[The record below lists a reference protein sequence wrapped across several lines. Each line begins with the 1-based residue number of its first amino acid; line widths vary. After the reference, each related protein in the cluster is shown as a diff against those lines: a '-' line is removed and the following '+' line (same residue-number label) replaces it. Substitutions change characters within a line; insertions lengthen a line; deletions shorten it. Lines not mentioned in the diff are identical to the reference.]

1 MQSRRK
7 LRFRLIVSFALF
19 GFGLSALFAVASLY
33 VRAKVENQLVNASL
47 QGDVDQAVEK
57 THAQIPERAG
67 GLSAASTAWMWSDRT
82 IYKAPLA
89 WQNLATGVHDMHEV
103 DAGWPAHVT
112 TSWPCSRKN
121 GIIGFIRYDISREDL
136 GKRQLITS
144 LDRSR
149 RSCLACCRW
158 RIGLWL
164 SRKVLKPV
172 SELATRLRDFRKS
185 RDAPKP
191 LAPHFADDEVGELA
205 QALDE
210 YSTRLTA
217 MVERDR
223 EFNSDVSHELRTP
236 LAVIS
241 STTELLQ
248 GSPDLTD
255 KLRERLKRIERASRQ
270 ATELI
275 EALLLLSRAE
285 RRGPTR
291 GETTEVAK
299 VAADVIESQR
309 PQVRDK
315 PVEIELIVRTISV
328 SVNAPASV
336 LSVALTNMIGNAIKY
351 TLEGRVTV
359 EVEQRAHRSDRYRP
373 GHQARR
379 CGAPVPARRARRRR
393 GWQRRRPWPC
403 HRAASLR
410 TLRLGCFDAAAHRC
424 QWRDCLY
431 YFRSQRRRISDL
443 VSLLSLQARDGAST
457 RSR

>member
-33 VRAKVENQLVNASL
+33 VRAKVEDQLVTVAL
-47 QGDVDQAVEK
+47 QSDVDQAVDK
-57 THAQIPERAG
+57 TIADPNQPV
-67 GLSAASTAWMWSDRT
+67 ASELVEAWIKSDRT
-82 IYKAPLA
+82 IYKMPLA
-89 WQNLATGVHDMHEV
+89 WQNLDTGVHDMYET
-103 DAGWPAHVT
+103 DASGHIKHYKLAVR
-112 TSWPCSRKN
+112 RKD

-136 GKRQLITS
+136 GKRQLITGLIAAVILFS
-144 LDRSR
+144 LLS
-149 RSCLACCRW
+149 LA
-158 RIGLWL
+158 IGLWL

-172 SELATRLRDFRKS
+172 SELATRLRDFRKAG
-185 RDAPKP
+185 RAEL

-210 YSTRLTA
+210 YSARLTA

-255 KLRERLKRIERASRQ
+255 KLRERLKRIERSSRQ
-270 ATELI
+270 ANELI

-291 GETTEVAK
+291 GETTDVAK

-315 PVEIELIVRTISV
+315 PVEIELIQRGSV
-328 SVNAPASV
+328 TVNAPPSV
-336 LSVALTNMIGNAIKY
+336 LSVALTNIIGNAIKY

-359 EVEQRAHRSDRYRP
+359 EVDKGRIEIIDTGPGIKPEDAERLFQRGVRGEGAGGSGAGLGLAIVRRLCDLYGWDVSMRPRTDANGAIATIIFDRSST
-373 GHQARR
+373 QA
-379 CGAPVPARRARRRR
+379 A
-393 GWQRRRPWPC
+393 
-403 HRAASLR
+403 
-410 TLRLGCFDAAAHRC
+410 
-424 QWRDCLY
+424 
-431 YFRSQRRRISDL
+431 
-443 VSLLSLQARDGAST
+443 
-457 RSR
+457 

>member
-7 LRFRLIVSFALF
+7 LRFRLILSFALF

-33 VRAKVENQLVNASL
+33 VRYKVENQLVAGAL
-47 QGDVDQAVEK
+47 QSDVDQAVDK
-57 THAQIPERAG
+57 TIANPNQPV
-67 GLSAASTAWMWSDRT
+67 ASELVEAWIKSDRT
-82 IYKAPLA
+82 LYKMPLA
-89 WQNLATGVHDMHEV
+89 WQNLDTGVHDMYET
-103 DAGWPAHVT
+103 DADGHVKHYKLAVR
-112 TSWPCSRKN
+112 RKD
-121 GIIGFIRYDISREDL
+121 GIIGFVRYDISREDL

-144 LDRSR
+144 LIAAVVLFSVL
-149 RSCLACCRW
+149 SLA
-158 RIGLWL
+158 IGLWL

-172 SELATRLRDFRKS
+172 SELARRLRDFKKAGRA
-185 RDAPKP
+185 DT
-191 LAPHFADDEVGELA
+191 LAVHFADDEVGELA

-210 YSTRLTA
+210 YAKRLTA
-217 MVERDR
+217 IVERDR

-291 GETTEVAK
+291 GETTDVAK
-299 VAADVIESQR
+299 VASDVIESQR
-309 PQVRDK
+309 PQIRDK
-315 PVEIELIVRTISV
+315 PLDIELIQSDTV

-336 LSVALTNMIGNAIKY
+336 LSVALTNLIGNAIKY

-359 EVEQRAHRSDRYRP
+359 KVEKGRIDVIDTGPGIKPEDAERLFQRGVRGEGAGGSGAGLGLAIVRRLCELYSWDVSMRPRTDTNGAIASIVFVRGSD
-373 GHQARR
+373 
-379 CGAPVPARRARRRR
+379 
-393 GWQRRRPWPC
+393 
-403 HRAASLR
+403 
-410 TLRLGCFDAAAHRC
+410 
-424 QWRDCLY
+424 
-431 YFRSQRRRISDL
+431 
-443 VSLLSLQARDGAST
+443 
-457 RSR
+457 

>member
-1 MQSRRK
+1 MASVTEWSIRMQSRRK

-57 THAQIPERAG
+57 THENPGEQRGSQLID
-67 GLSAASTAWMWSDRT
+67 AWMWSDRT

-89 WQNLATGVHDMHEV
+89 WQNLATGVYDMQDV
-103 DAGWPAHVT
+103 DKDGRPRHYKLAV
-112 TSWPCSRKN
+112 SRKY
-121 GIIGFIRYDISREDL
+121 GLIGFISYDISREDL

-144 LDRSR
+144 LVASVILF
-149 RSCLACCRW
+149 SLLSLA
-158 RIGLWL
+158 IGLWL

-185 RDAPKP
+185 GRVEA

-315 PVEIELIVRTISV
+315 PVEIELIQNDIV

-336 LSVALTNMIGNAIKY
+336 LSVALTNIIGNAIKY

-359 EVEQRAHRSDRYRP
+359 KVEKGRIEVIDTGPGIKPEDAERLFQRGVRGEGAGGSGAGLGLAIVRRLCELYGWDVSIRPRTDGNGAIASIVFDRS
-373 GHQARR
+373 A
-379 CGAPVPARRARRRR
+379 
-393 GWQRRRPWPC
+393 
-403 HRAASLR
+403 
-410 TLRLGCFDAAAHRC
+410 DA
-424 QWRDCLY
+424 
-431 YFRSQRRRISDL
+431 
-443 VSLLSLQARDGAST
+443 
-457 RSR
+457 

>member
-7 LRFRLIVSFALF
+7 LRFRLLLSFALF

-33 VRAKVENQLVNASL
+33 VRAKVENQLINASL
-47 QGDVDQAVEK
+47 QSDVDQAVDK
-57 THAQIPERAG
+57 TIANPNQPVTSELVEAWIKSERT
-67 GLSAASTAWMWSDRT
+67 LYR
-82 IYKAPLA
+82 APLA
-89 WQNLATGVHDMHEV
+89 WQNLDTGVHDIYDT
-103 DAGWPAHVT
+103 DADGHVRHYKLAVR
-112 TSWPCSRKN
+112 RKD
-121 GIIGFIRYDISREDL
+121 GIIGFVRYDISREDL
-136 GKRQLITS
+136 GKRQLVTS
-144 LDRSR
+144 LIASVILF
-149 RSCLACCRW
+149 SLLSLA
-158 RIGLWL
+158 IGMWL

-172 SELATRLRDFRKS
+172 TELARRLRDFRKAG
-185 RDAPKP
+185 RAEP

-291 GETTEVAK
+291 GEITDIAK

-309 PQVRDK
+309 PQIRDK
-315 PVEIELIVRTISV
+315 PIEVELLQHDSV
-328 SVNAPASV
+328 TVNAPASV
-336 LSVALTNMIGNAIKY
+336 LSVALTNLIGNAIKY

-359 EVEQRAHRSDRYRP
+359 QVEKGRIDIIDTGPGIKPEDAERLFQRGVRGEGAGGSGAGLGLAIVRRLCELYGWDVSMRP
-373 GHQARR
+373 RTDAN
-379 CGAPVPARRARRRR
+379 GAIASIVFER
-393 GWQRRRPWPC
+393 GN
-403 HRAASLR
+403 
-410 TLRLGCFDAAAHRC
+410 
-424 QWRDCLY
+424 
-431 YFRSQRRRISDL
+431 
-443 VSLLSLQARDGAST
+443 
-457 RSR
+457 

>member
-7 LRFRLIVSFALF
+7 LRFRLLISFALF

-33 VRAKVENQLVNASL
+33 VRAKVEDQLVAAAL
-47 QGDVDQAVEK
+47 QADVDQAVNK
-57 THAQIPERAG
+57 TIENPSQPVVSE
-67 GLSAASTAWMWSDRT
+67 LVKAWIKSDRT
-82 IYKAPLA
+82 LYKMPLA
-89 WQNLATGVHDMHEV
+89 WQNLSTGVHDMYESDDSGRIRHYKLAV
-103 DAGWPAHVT
+103 R
-112 TSWPCSRKN
+112 RKD
-121 GIIGFIRYDISREDL
+121 GVIGFIRYDISREDI

-144 LDRSR
+144 LVASVILF
-149 RSCLACCRW
+149 SLLSLA
-158 RIGLWL
+158 IGMWL

-172 SELATRLRDFRKS
+172 TELARRLRDFRKAG
-185 RDAPKP
+185 RAEP

-248 GSPDLTD
+248 GSPDLAD

-291 GETTEVAK
+291 GEITDIAK

-309 PQVRDK
+309 PQIRDK
-315 PVEIELIVRTISV
+315 PIEVELLQHDSV
-328 SVNAPASV
+328 TVNAPASV
-336 LSVALTNMIGNAIKY
+336 LSVALTNLIGNAIKY

-359 EVEQRAHRSDRYRP
+359 QVEKGRIDIIDTGPGIKPEDAERLFQRGVRGEGAGGSGAGLGLAIVRRLCDLYGWDVSMRP
-373 GHQARR
+373 RTDAN
-379 CGAPVPARRARRRR
+379 GAI
-393 GWQRRRPWPC
+393 
-403 HRAASLR
+403 ASIVFER
-410 TLRLGCFDAAAHRC
+410 
-424 QWRDCLY
+424 
-431 YFRSQRRRISDL
+431 
-443 VSLLSLQARDGAST
+443 
-457 RSR
+457 

>member
-1 MQSRRK
+1 MASVTEWSIRMQSRRK

-57 THAQIPERAG
+57 THENPGEQRGSQLID
-67 GLSAASTAWMWSDRT
+67 AWMWSDRT

-89 WQNLATGVHDMHEV
+89 WQNLATGVYDMQDV
-103 DAGWPAHVT
+103 DKDGRPRHYKLAV
-112 TSWPCSRKN
+112 SRKY
-121 GIIGFIRYDISREDL
+121 GLIGFISYDISREDL

-144 LDRSR
+144 LVASVILF
-149 RSCLACCRW
+149 SLLSLA
-158 RIGLWL
+158 IGLWL

-185 RDAPKP
+185 GRVEA

-315 PVEIELIVRTISV
+315 PVEIELIQNDIV

-336 LSVALTNMIGNAIKY
+336 LSVALTNIIGNAIKY

-359 EVEQRAHRSDRYRP
+359 KVEKGRIEVIDTGPGIKPEDAERLFQRGVRGEGAGGSGAGLGLAIVRRLCELYGWDVSIRPRTDGNGAIASIVFDRS
-373 GHQARR
+373 
-379 CGAPVPARRARRRR
+379 
-393 GWQRRRPWPC
+393 
-403 HRAASLR
+403 
-410 TLRLGCFDAAAHRC
+410 AAA
-424 QWRDCLY
+424 
-431 YFRSQRRRISDL
+431 
-443 VSLLSLQARDGAST
+443 
-457 RSR
+457 

>member
-19 GFGLSALFAVASLY
+19 GFGLSALFAMASLY
-33 VRAKVENQLVNASL
+33 VRAKVEDQLVTAAL
-47 QGDVDQAVEK
+47 QGDIDQAVDK
-57 THAQIPERAG
+57 TLSNQPAQSE
-67 GLSAASTAWMWSDRT
+67 LVEAWFKSDRT
-82 IYKAPLA
+82 LYKMPLA
-89 WQNLATGVHDMHEV
+89 WQNLDTGVHDLYDV
-103 DAGWPAHVT
+103 DASGRTKHYKLAVR
-112 TSWPCSRKN
+112 RKD
-121 GIIGFIRYDISREDL
+121 GVIGFERYDISREDL
-136 GKRQLITS
+136 GKRQLIIS
-144 LDRSR
+144 LGAAVILFSLL
-149 RSCLACCRW
+149 SLA
-158 RIGLWL
+158 IGLWL

-172 SELATRLRDFRKS
+172 SELALRLRDFRKTG
-185 RDAPKP
+185 RAEP
-191 LAPHFADDEVGELA
+191 LSAHFADDEVGELA

-210 YSTRLTA
+210 YSTRLTS

-291 GETTEVAK
+291 GETTDVAK
-299 VAADVIESQR
+299 VATDVIESQR

-315 PVEIELIVRTISV
+315 PVEIDLVENTPV

-336 LSVALTNMIGNAIKY
+336 LSVALTNLIGNAIKY

-359 EVEQRAHRSDRYRP
+359 QVDKGRIDIVDTGPGIKPEDAERLFQRGVRGEGAGGSGAGLGLAIVRRLCELYGWDVSIRPRADANGAVASIVFERSSADKS
-373 GHQARR
+373 A
-379 CGAPVPARRARRRR
+379 
-393 GWQRRRPWPC
+393 
-403 HRAASLR
+403 
-410 TLRLGCFDAAAHRC
+410 
-424 QWRDCLY
+424 
-431 YFRSQRRRISDL
+431 
-443 VSLLSLQARDGAST
+443 
-457 RSR
+457 